1 MNPEN
6 LLAMALTGALS
17 GTTLYRVVKELFSG
31 GEKQTAGKPG
41 NKIHAMGLTLE
52 EIHAQRQK
60 GRIDKYFGTG
70 VGRKK
75 IDYEKFNLVD
85 SFIKNLYNIEPGA
98 THKVDGEERPIDAIQ
113 FIENAR
119 AGRSGFGSPSER
131 GARGF
136 KYEIPF
142 PGIANIITDPNL
154 SKKQLGDAL
163 KGYAKLFKNPKSR
176 EPLPK
181 YRVPQELLSAFGKEN
196 APVIKEFFK
205 QMYPEGD
212 YTSLADIQA
221 AMQLGDK
228 PGGLTLDIGSF
239 LSPEYHGKGRSGWR
253 SQPDF
258 MKTPLSGKY
267 AAYQNRPDAY
277 TKNLA
282 LQQLQ
287 TSANPLKDIV
297 TSFGEESQYREGIP
311 TSPAS
316 INIEAPLNYDPGR
329 ILLHEIGH
337 GSPQFVDRFRKDY
350 DHLLHQE
357 PFQKMVEQSYAKAKG
372 AMGILMNPQTGATP
386 SSTAIQKA
394 YMESPEYKQIMNH
407 PVSQFWQMLLDEGF
421 DRRALSGQHFGTQ
434 TQYPNQQ

>member
-6 LLAMALTGALS
+6 LLQ
-17 GTTLYRVVKELFSG
+17 YIQILFSG

-41 NKIHAMGLTLE
+41 KKIHAGKWTLE
-52 EIHAQRQK
+52 EIHAMRQK

-154 SKKQLGDAL
+154 SKEQLGDAL
-163 KGYAKLFKNPKSR
+163 KGYTKLFKNPKSR

-212 YTSLADIQA
+212 YTSLADIQG

-239 LSPEYHGKGRSGWR
+239 LSPEYHAKGRSGWR
-253 SQPDF
+253 RQPDF

-287 TSANPLKDIV
+287 TSSNPLKDIV

-316 INIEAPLNYDPGR
+316 INIESPRFHGATGR

-337 GSPQFVDRFRKDY
+337 GSPQFADRFRKDY
-350 DHLLHQE
+350 DPSLHQG
-357 PFQKMVEQSYAKAKG
+357 PFQKAIEQSYEKFRRRKGYKVYGTDRLTRSPRTGVTKSSKA
-372 AMGILMNPQTGATP
+372 IE
-386 SSTAIQKA
+386 KA

-421 DRRALSGQHFGTQ
+421 NRRALGGLHIGPQ